1 MLGSPTSC
9 VALVSRGLHRLLPA
23 FYVDYLICLPGPFK
37 LLRPSY

>member
-1 MLGSPTSC
+1 MVLGSPTSF

-23 FYVDYLICLPGPFK
+23 FHVDLICVPFK